1 MSVRKRATAAGS
13 AVAMMLAFAGQA
25 GADSGDDAAT
35 AQLDDWSQRSPEAAE
50 RIAIMRDAGLT
61 DRQVVTLI
69 EDPLSVAESSTEY
82 ETSDNV
88 TITDEPTDDS
98 VPVGDGL
105 FAAPAAG
112 AEAQAAAGESCGHVI
127 TRHDGSA
134 FAQRTARLT
143 LQTDWCWKGGTIQGT
158 PIMSHSSS
166 VTTYGTAGG
175 WRVGGS
181 YDGSHGWLGTGH
193 KRYRTEAKADW
204 TLQACVPFVACQ
216 QVGSGTAWARH
227 EVDGSGHVRKSQGG
241 WP

>member
-25 GADSGDDAAT
+25 GADEVDDAAT
-35 AQLDDWSQRSPEAAE
+35 AKLEDWSQASPEVAE
-50 RIAIMRDAGLT
+50 RIAIMRGAGLT
-61 DRQVVTLI
+61 DLQVVNLI
-69 EDPLSVAESSTEY
+69 EDPLSVAESSTEF

-88 TITDEPTDDS
+88 TITEDPTADS
-98 VPVGDGL
+98 VAVGDGL
-105 FAAPAAG
+105 FATPTAG
-112 AEAQAAAGESCGHVI
+112 AEAQAVAGETCGWAI

-143 LQTDWCWKGGTIQGT
+143 LRTDWCWKGGTIQGT
-158 PIMSHSSS
+158 PLASHSSS

-181 YDGSHGWLGTGH
+181 YAGSTGWLGTGH

-204 TLQACVPFVACQ
+204 TLQACIPFGPCQ

-227 EVDGSGHVRKSQGG
+227 EVDGTGHVGKSQGG